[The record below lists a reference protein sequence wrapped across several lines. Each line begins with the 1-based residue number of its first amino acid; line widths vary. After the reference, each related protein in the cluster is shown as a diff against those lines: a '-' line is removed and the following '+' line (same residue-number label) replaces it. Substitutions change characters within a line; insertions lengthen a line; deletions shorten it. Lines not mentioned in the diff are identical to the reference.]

1 METEQ
6 MIIYLTRL
14 ETVLDDL
21 GKLLFKAHLKVPLTL
36 DREQSQEL
44 LRQNNRF
51 EFRYQQ
57 LRNQK
62 KKLLKQL
69 LKLTSGDI
77 YLRQKIGQLNELN
90 QQSQAAL
97 VAAPEYNRQRKIN
110 RLRQLILN
118 LQGEKIETSI
128 VLCDQ
133 VLAYLYETEKTAFIA
148 HYRPNVAPVAVPF
161 LSRDFKM
168 AMMMLNYMDIMFTPV
183 EL

>member
-14 ETVLDDL
+14 ETVLDNL

-62 KKLLKQL
+62 KKVIEAIAEV
-69 LKLTSGDI
+69 DEWR
-77 YLRQKIGQLNELN
+77 YL
-90 QQSQAAL
+90 
-97 VAAPEYNRQRKIN
+97 
-110 RLRQLILN
+110 
-118 LQGEKIETSI
+118 
-128 VLCDQ
+128 
-133 VLAYLYETEKTAFIA
+133 
-148 HYRPNVAPVAVPF
+148 
-161 LSRDFKM
+161 
-168 AMMMLNYMDIMFTPV
+168 FTPENRSV
-183 EL
+183 ERIESAKPSSIGCGTRVQSAAQN

>member
-1 METEQ
+1 MRQKSFLPQLFFIVKGCGGRPVFKSAIIVNNMFYWWAIALGNNGEIEVMIMETEQ

-62 KKLLKQL
+62 TKLLKQL

-90 QQSQAAL
+90 QQSQASIGCGTR
-97 VAAPEYNRQRKIN
+97 VQSAAQN
-110 RLRQLILN
+110 
-118 LQGEKIETSI
+118 
-128 VLCDQ
+128 
-133 VLAYLYETEKTAFIA
+133 
-148 HYRPNVAPVAVPF
+148 
-161 LSRDFKM
+161 
-168 AMMMLNYMDIMFTPV
+168 
-183 EL
+183 